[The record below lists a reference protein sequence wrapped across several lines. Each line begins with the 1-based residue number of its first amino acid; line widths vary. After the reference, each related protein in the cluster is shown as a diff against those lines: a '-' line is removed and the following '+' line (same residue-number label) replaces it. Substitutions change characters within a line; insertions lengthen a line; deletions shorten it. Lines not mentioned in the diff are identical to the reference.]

1 MTAKL
6 TPVFIPRKWSGF
18 PLYISERIV
27 LNEDVKRKAVPLT
40 PYGNKRANS
49 ENNIRP
55 PKRILK
61 KFDLPAADFQYP
73 VRVESK
79 AHAETLSS

>member
-1 MTAKL
+1 MSAKL
-6 TPVFIPRKWSGF
+6 TRVFIHPKRNGF

-40 PYGNKRANS
+40 PYGNKRTNS

-55 PKRILK
+55 PKRLLK
-61 KFDLPAADFQYP
+61 KSDLPAADFQYP
-73 VRVESK
+73 VRVDSK
-79 AHAETLSS
+79 AHAETLSF